1 MSGGYLM
8 SDFGSEYMNDL
19 ENRFVRYVQIDTESD
34 SRSSSVPSTRKQFD
48 LLNLLKQEL
57 EELGASHVRTT
68 ENGFTIA
75 TIPATVE
82 FDTPR
87 LAFLAHVDTTAQFSG
102 TGVKPLV
109 HRSYDGS
116 PIVLP

>member
-1 MSGGYLM
+1 M
-8 SDFGSEYMNDL
+8 SDFASEYATDL
-19 ENRFVRYVQIDTESD
+19 EDRFVRYVRIDTESD

-68 ENGFTIA
+68 ENGFTLA

-87 LAFLAHVDTTAQFSG
+87 LAFLAHVDTTAQFNG
-102 TGVKPLV
+102 AGVRP
-109 HRSYDGS
+109 R
-116 PIVLP
+116 PP